1 MTNKEIYQQ
10 IKHYKSLRAAAA
22 VTGNRAEGQR
32 CSDVLEI
39 LAAHITCGARY
50 ER

>member
-10 IKHYKSLRAAAA
+10 MKHYKSLRAAAA
-22 VTGNRAEGQR
+22 ATGNRAEGQR
-32 CSDVLEI
+32 CSEMIEL
-39 LAAHITCGARY
+39 LSTQITAGARY

>member
-22 VTGNRAEGQR
+22 ATGNRAEGQR
-32 CSDVLEI
+32 CSDLIEMLSGYLV
-39 LAAHITCGARY
+39 AGAY
-50 ER
+50 K

>member
-10 IKHYKSLRAAAA
+10 IKNYKSLRAAAA

>member
-1 MTNKEIYQQ
+1 MTNQQ
-10 IKHYKSLRAAAA
+10 IHQQMKYYKSLKAAAA
-22 VTGNRAEGQR
+22 ATGNRAEGQR
-32 CSDVLEI
+32 CSDMLEI

>member
-10 IKHYKSLRAAAA
+10 IKHYKSLRAAA
-22 VTGNRAEGQR
+22 VFTGNRAEGQR
-32 CSDVLEI
+32 CSDMLEI